1 MKKYQLIITVILSIC
16 FNNLYAQEKY
26 SIKWKI
32 DTGDIIAYQT
42 IMEDI
47 DTARI
52 EEPFLLKEMKELY
65 ADSTTNEDVDLND
78 FYELM
83 KKDVE
88 DLTTITILKRKK
100 EWIDVQLIVENLDE
114 DTAKDSASFSS
125 FMKGV
130 QLRGLLNQN
139 GDIQSFYTINKQKNL
154 LALFFQLP
162 SHPVAIGDKW
172 SIDMNWLQMDQHFD
186 CDTMSKIN
194 EVKLIEVKIDGKDTI
209 AVIRY
214 KNYEMVKGGYLS
226 PFSNKSIESFID
238 SRYDAICE
246 FSINEGKWRNYSGIF
261 SIITSGY
268 QNSSYK
274 QKFVLY
280 EKEVIPE
287 KIKKHIQ

>member
-47 DTARI
+47 DTGII
-52 EEPFLLKEMKELY
+52 EEPVLLKEMKELY
-65 ADSTTNEDVDLND
+65 ADSITNEEPDLND
-78 FYELM
+78 FYKSM
-83 KKDVE
+83 KKDIE

-100 EWIDVQLIVENLDE
+100 EWIDVQLIVENIDSDTTE
-114 DTAKDSASFSS
+114 DSLGFSG

-139 GDIQSFYTINKQKNL
+139 GEIQSFYTKNRQKNL

-162 SHPVAIGDKW
+162 SHDVAIGDKW
-172 SIDMNWLQMDQHFD
+172 SIDMNWLQMDQNFD

-194 EVKLIEVKIDGKDTI
+194 EVKLIDIIIEGKDTI
-209 AVIRY
+209 AVISY
-214 KNYEMVKGGYLS
+214 KNYEMVKGNYFS
-226 PFSNKSIESFID
+226 PFSKEPIESFID

-246 FSINEGKWRNYSGIF
+246 FSINEGKWRNYSGIL
-261 SIITSGY
+261 SIFTSGY
-268 QNSSYK
+268 QDSSYK
-274 QKFVLY
+274 QRFVLF

-287 KIKKHIQ
+287 KIKKHIK